1 MTGILDT
8 FEPFLIGMG
17 TAIVLVCAGFG
28 ARLVSRWAAWRPA
41 GPIALIAAAPLI
53 PRIPIVAS
61 LSSDDLLALLGLAL
75 LVRSTPVPRL
85 TRDWLSQGL
94 LLMVVIATVARVASA
109 IANGNGPEDTLLMLI
124 QAVGRPIVLIGIVG
138 YVAAAAP
145 EGHRHSLVAMAVA
158 SIGTFEA
165 AFGLVAFTIPLP
177 GDAGMQAARE
187 LTSMYGLCRGGI
199 SGTLGLSPNHL
210 GAVFV
215 LSIPLTL
222 GLAVRQLGWRRL
234 PWTLAASAQAA
245 ALALTFTRSSI
256 LLGAAVSVA
265 FLVYERKFSILAM
278 MAGVTAVLVAF
289 AFSVGCTPA
298 PGPGQPQDPG
308 ALFGDRF
315 SDGNDRLALWYSAGR
330 IMLDHPLFGVGLGH
344 MAGVVKSEPERYAKT
359 PFGIATSSA
368 HNTVLLAGAETGLLG
383 GVAVLGI
390 NVGLGLVVVRCAR
403 RSRKRHDPLLLA
415 AAVALGAYLVQGMV
429 NNLFSTPAT
438 MAMFALVV
446 GGFLSSRR
454 YAEPD
459 EVETGAAGGT
469 SLARYTRAASEDNA
483 LGEVD

>member
-1 MTGILDT
+1 MTGIPDM

-61 LSSDDLLALLGLAL
+61 LSSDDLLALLGLAM

-85 TRDWLSQGL
+85 TRDWLVQGL

-109 IANGNGPEDTLLMLI
+109 IANGNGTEDTLLMLI

-145 EGHRHSLVAMAVA
+145 EGHRHSLVAIAVA
-158 SIGTFEA
+158 SIGTLEA

-256 LLGAAVSVA
+256 LLGAAVSVG
-265 FLVYERKFSILAM
+265 FLVYERKFSILAL

-298 PGPGQPQDPG
+298 PGPGPGQPQDPG
-308 ALFGDRF
+308 ALFVDRF

-344 MAGVVKSEPERYAKT
+344 MAGVVASEPERYAKT

-368 HNTVLLAGAETGLLG
+368 HNTVLLAGAETGLFG

-454 YAEPD
+454 HAEP
-459 EVETGAAGGT
+459 EEAETDAADLKRPGLPT
-469 SLARYTRAASEDNA
+469 KRVAPRSL
-483 LGEVD
+483 